1 MSNWG
6 TNSRDAWSKAWS
18 KDNLGGTIGAG
29 VSGLTGIAST
39 FGETARLKE
48 GKINELDNQID
59 DINNTQFG
67 YGDYDSLQSAFINP
81 QISDFSSYDLRQS
94 DGERAISTL
103 KGTASGAMAGAQI
116 GGPIGAIVG
125 GAAGLLSG
133 IGGSIFGNRK
143 AKREAERLN
152 QEAEDAK
159 NRYLANF
166 SNNAEQISQNKF
178 NTAALNLAAFGGML
192 KNNNID
198 NFTKSKVRLAAFGGN
213 MFSPLGREDGF
224 TNGVVKVN
232 EGGSHE
238 TNPYDGVL
246 MGVDPAGTPNLVE
259 EGEVLFND
267 YVFSNRLYP
276 TGGQLESVRLP
287 KRYEGKSYSEI
298 AWDLQKESQLNPL
311 DKISRNTLIDS
322 MAKLTT
328 LQEQSRERDQEYQAF
343 DNLEQVFADGGDIH
357 IKKSKVGTFTAAAKK
372 HGMGVQEFASQ
383 VLANKDKY
391 STAMV
396 RKANFAHNSTG
407 WKHAF
412 GGKIGNALT
421 GDGDIQ
427 NDKTQIDNTRVSLVA
442 PSFTPMWEAPS
453 KKALFNSGLFLDDN
467 GVYYYGPYL
476 ETRYV
481 SNDFAKNR
489 VEEDMRRFMRYRE
502 DDVLNGKQIYES
514 KSRRGYPKS
523 YTSKPV
529 FAFGGPMGNMFAGTG
544 DRENELYFF
553 GQTSDANDN
562 LTPKDGMPLPYG
574 FEDVV
579 AAVRGERAPG
589 FSLGRPKSLTY
600 NLPDSFNP
608 APVDWKNAFSNLSFN
623 TDDIYNIP
631 NEPVVLDE
639 KLNLDTTANI
649 PAKRVASPK
658 SFRTNNLAQAFRAV
672 PVVGSAINA
681 IGDAVGWRNKED
693 YTWSDR
699 IGQSARTIRNVKAPQ
714 IGGYMSYNPYD
725 VDYEMNR
732 LQNVGLGTQRAL
744 LDTAGGNSLAARN
757 AMLTLNNNITSQM
770 GEARRRG
777 AEYND
782 NLRRT
787 IQQFNTGIDQFNA
800 GQSMNSQIYNQRA
813 DEERVND
820 IIRQAMLADSIQS
833 ATSQA
838 RSTEETAALN
848 NAGQWG
854 NDMMYNDMARYYLEH
869 IAPNNDATKD
879 ASWILGRRYG
889 AKGGKIKRSNIKEF
903 KKK

>member
-18 KDNLGGTIGAG
+18 KNNLGGTIGAG

-39 FGETARLKE
+39 FGETSRLKE

-94 DGERAISTL
+94 DGERAVSTL
-103 KGTASGAMAGAQI
+103 KGIGSGAMAGATI
-116 GGPIGAIVG
+116 GGPIGAVIG
-125 GAAGLLSG
+125 GAAGLVSG
-133 IGGSIFGNRK
+133 LVGSFTGNRK

-152 QEAEDAK
+152 EEAEEAK

-166 SNNAEQISQNKF
+166 YNNAEQISQNKF

-343 DNLEQVFADGGDIH
+343 DNLEQTFADGGDIH

-372 HGMGVQEFASQ
+372 RGMGVQEFAST
-383 VLANKDKY
+383 VLANKDRY
-391 STAMV
+391 SPAMV
-396 RKANFAHNSTG
+396 RKANFAHNAAG

-412 GGKIGNALT
+412 GGPI
-421 GDGDIQ
+421 
-427 NDKTQIDNTRVSLVA
+427 
-442 PSFTPMWEAPS
+442 
-453 KKALFNSGLFLDDN
+453 
-467 GVYYYGPYL
+467 
-476 ETRYV
+476 
-481 SNDFAKNR
+481 
-489 VEEDMRRFMRYRE
+489 
-502 DDVLNGKQIYES
+502 
-514 KSRRGYPKS
+514 
-523 YTSKPV
+523 
-529 FAFGGPMGNMFAGTG
+529 GNMFVGTG
-544 DRENELYFF
+544 KYPNFLGIEQPKFSVPQIVGYLPEAGVVDWSNPFAANQAILDARTNEP
-553 GQTSDANDN
+553 Q
-562 LTPKDGMPLPYG
+562 
-574 FEDVV
+574 
-579 AAVRGERAPG
+579 
-589 FSLGRPKSLTY
+589 
-600 NLPDSFNP
+600 
-608 APVDWKNAFSNLSFN
+608 APVDLF
-623 TDDIYNIP
+623 P
-631 NEPVVLDE
+631 NGAVP
-639 KLNLDTTANI
+639 TTAGSGKNNTNRPI
-649 PAKRVASPK
+649 
-658 SFRTNNLAQAFRAV
+658 FRTNNLAQAFRAV

-681 IGDAVGWRNKED
+681 IGDAVDWRNKED

-699 IGQSARTIRNVKAPQ
+699 IGDAARTIRNVKSTP
-714 IGGYMSYNPYD
+714 IGGYMAYNPYD
-725 VDYEMNR
+725 VDYEINR
-732 LQNVGLGTQRAL
+732 LQNVGLGTQRTL

-757 AMLTLNNNITSQM
+757 AILALNNNITGQM

-869 IAPNNDATKD
+869 IAPNNDATRD
-879 ASWILGRRYG
+879 VSWILGRRYG
-889 AKGGKIKRSNIKEF
+889 AKGGKIKKSNIKEF

>member
-18 KDNLGGTIGAG
+18 KNNLGGTIGAG

-81 QISDFSSYDLRQS
+81 QIDDFSSYNLRQS
-94 DGERAISTL
+94 DGERAVSTL
-103 KGTASGAMAGAQI
+103 KGIGSGAMAGAQI

-133 IGGSIFGNRK
+133 IGGSILGNRK
-143 AKREAERLN
+143 AKIEAERLN
-152 QEAEDAK
+152 QEAEEAK

-343 DNLEQVFADGGDIH
+343 DNLEQVFADGGNIH
-357 IKKSKVGTFTAAAKK
+357 IKKSKVGTFTAAAKM
-372 HGMGVQEFASQ
+372 HDMGVQEFASK
-383 VLANKDKY
+383 VLANKEKY
-391 STAMV
+391 SPAMV
-396 RKANFAHNSTG
+396 KKANFAHNAAG

-412 GGKIGNALT
+412 GGKIDNALM
-421 GDGDIQ
+421 GDGNIQ
-427 NDKTQIDNTRVSLVA
+427 NDKTQIDNTRVSLIA

-476 ETRYV
+476 ETRYI
-481 SNDFAKNR
+481 SNDSAKNR

-502 DDVLNGKQIYES
+502 DDVLNSKQIYES
-514 KSRRGYPKS
+514 KSKRSYPKS
-523 YTSKPV
+523 YKSKPV
-529 FAFGGPMGNMFAGTG
+529 FAFGGPMGNMFVGTG
-544 DRENELYFF
+544 MYPNFLGIEQPKFNAPQITGYLPEAGVVDWSNPFAANQAILDARANEP
-553 GQTSDANDN
+553 Q
-562 LTPKDGMPLPYG
+562 
-574 FEDVV
+574 
-579 AAVRGERAPG
+579 
-589 FSLGRPKSLTY
+589 
-600 NLPDSFNP
+600 
-608 APVDWKNAFSNLSFN
+608 APVDLFPNGTVPTTTGGSNSN
-623 TDDIYNIP
+623 TNR
-631 NEPVVLDE
+631 
-639 KLNLDTTANI
+639 
-649 PAKRVASPK
+649 PA
-658 SFRTNNLAQAFRAV
+658 FRTNNLAQAFRAV
-672 PVVGSAINA
+672 PVIGSAINA

-699 IGQSARTIRNVKAPQ
+699 IGDAARTIRDVKSTP
-714 IGGYMSYNPYD
+714 IGGYMAYNPYD

-757 AMLTLNNNITSQM
+757 AMLALNNNITSQM
-770 GEARRRG
+770 GEARRG
-777 AEYND
+777 AAAANEE
-782 NLRRT
+782 RRKGV
-787 IQQFNTGIDQFNA
+787 QQFNA
-800 GQSMNSQIYNQRA
+800 GQSLNSQIYNQRA
-813 DEERVND
+813 DEERVDD

-833 ATSQA
+833 TTSQA

-869 IAPNNDATKD
+869 IAPNNDATRD

-889 AKGGKIKRSNIKEF
+889 AKGGKIKKSNIKEF

>member
-1 MSNWG
+1 MSNWK
-6 TNSRDAWSKAWS
+6 TNSGKAWDNAW
-18 KDNLGGTIGAG
+18 KNENLGGTVSAG
-29 VSGLTGIAST
+29 VSGLTGIASA

-81 QISDFSSYDLRQS
+81 WIDNFSSYDLRQS
-94 DGERAISTL
+94 DGERAVSTL
-103 KGTASGAMAGAQI
+103 KGIGSGAAAGATI

-125 GAAGLLSG
+125 GAAGLVSG
-133 IGGSIFGNRK
+133 LVGSFTGNRK

-152 QEAEDAK
+152 QEAEEARD
-159 NRYLANF
+159 RYLANF

-178 NTAALNLAAFGGML
+178 NTAAINLAAFGGML

-343 DNLEQVFADGGDIH
+343 NNLERVFADGGDIH

-372 HGMGVQEFASQ
+372 HGMGVQEFAST
-383 VLANKDKY
+383 VLANKDRY
-391 STAMV
+391 SPAMV
-396 RKANFAHNSTG
+396 RKANFAHNTAG

-412 GGKIGNALT
+412 GGPI
-421 GDGDIQ
+421 
-427 NDKTQIDNTRVSLVA
+427 
-442 PSFTPMWEAPS
+442 
-453 KKALFNSGLFLDDN
+453 
-467 GVYYYGPYL
+467 
-476 ETRYV
+476 
-481 SNDFAKNR
+481 
-489 VEEDMRRFMRYRE
+489 
-502 DDVLNGKQIYES
+502 
-514 KSRRGYPKS
+514 
-523 YTSKPV
+523 
-529 FAFGGPMGNMFAGTG
+529 GNMFAGNG
-544 DRENELYFF
+544 DRSNRVDLLNPNQA
-553 GQTSDANDN
+553 QTYTVPGFTMPQFSVPTVWPNPFSANQARLNLGNLKPEVRSDLFPDGVVPIPNNDN
-562 LTPKDGMPLPYG
+562 NNNNNTN
-574 FEDVV
+574 
-579 AAVRGERAPG
+579 
-589 FSLGRPKSLTY
+589 RP
-600 NLPDSFNP
+600 
-608 APVDWKNAFSNLSFN
+608 A
-623 TDDIYNIP
+623 
-631 NEPVVLDE
+631 
-639 KLNLDTTANI
+639 
-649 PAKRVASPK
+649 
-658 SFRTNNLAQAFRAV
+658 FRTNNFAQALRAV
-672 PVVGSAINA
+672 PVIGSTINA
-681 IGDAVGWRNKED
+681 IGDAFGWRNKED

-699 IGQSARTIRNVKAPQ
+699 IGDAARTIRNVRNTP

-757 AMLTLNNNITSQM
+757 AMLALNNNITGQM

-800 GQSMNSQIYNQRA
+800 GQSLNSQIYNQRA

-838 RSTEETAALN
+838 RSTEETAAIN

-869 IAPNNDATKD
+869 IAPNNDATRD

-889 AKGGKIKRSNIKEF
+889 AKGGKIKKSNIKEF